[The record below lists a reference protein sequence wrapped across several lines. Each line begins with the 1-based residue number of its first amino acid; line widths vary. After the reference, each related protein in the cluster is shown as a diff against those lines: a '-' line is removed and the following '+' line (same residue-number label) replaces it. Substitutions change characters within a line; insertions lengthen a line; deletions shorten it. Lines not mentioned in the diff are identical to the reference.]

1 MTKENETKRIID
13 SADRVLRETQ
23 ESLPSDYPDTSYHA
37 ENFKR
42 RTRYVIVFVI
52 MAVAFC
58 VISVVSINTGNV
70 HVSIPQILEI
80 LVGQGTDIDS
90 YNIIWKIRLPRILM
104 AAILGGALAVAG
116 FLLQTFFENPIAGP
130 FVLGISHGAKM
141 MVAITMIIFVS
152 QYGSVS
158 SYILI
163 IAAFAGALMSTG
175 FILLVSRRIDS
186 MAVLLVAGI
195 MIGYICSAITE
206 FIVTFASDSDIVNL
220 HNWSQG
226 SFSSTNW
233 DSLQIAAVIVAV
245 GVVLTF
251 LLSKPIGAFQLGEAY
266 AQSMGVN
273 IKRFRIA
280 IILISSVLS
289 ATVTAFAGPI
299 SFVGIAVPFL
309 MERMLNTSRPIVVIP
324 ATFMGG
330 AVFCMVCDLIARM
343 AFAPTEL
350 NISTVTAIFGAPVVI
365 FMMLN
370 RKKRVR

>member
-1 MTKENETKRIID
+1 MADRDPQGIVD
-13 SADRVLRETQ
+13 AADRVLRETQ
-23 ESLPSDYPDTSYHA
+23 DSLPIETPESSYHA

-42 RTRYVIVFVI
+42 RSRYIIVFVV

-58 VISVVSINTGNV
+58 VVAVVNINTGNV
-70 HVSIPQILEI
+70 DVSISQIIQILM
-80 LVGQGTDIDS
+80 GQGTDIDS
-90 YNIIWKIRLPRILM
+90 YNIIWKIRLPRIFM
-104 AAILGGALAVAG
+104 AAVLGGALAVSG
-116 FLLQTFFENPIAGP
+116 FLLQTYFENPIAGP

-141 MVAITMIIFVS
+141 MVAITMIVFVS
-152 QYGSVS
+152 QFGSVS
-158 SYILI
+158 SYVLI
-163 IAAFAGALMSTG
+163 IAAFIGALMSTA
-175 FILLVSRRIDS
+175 FILLISRRIDS

-195 MIGYICSAITE
+195 MIGYICSAVTE
-206 FIVTFASDSDIVNL
+206 FIITFASDSDIVNL

-233 DSLQIAAVIVAV
+233 ESLQIASVIVLV
-245 GVVLTF
+245 CVVLTF

-273 IKRFRIA
+273 IKRFRFA
-280 IILISSVLS
+280 IITLSSVLS

-309 MERMLNTSRPIVVIP
+309 MKRMLNTSRPIVVIP